1 MAKEHAAL
9 AQNKVEAAIRI
20 GRHSP
25 CPARAPRDML
35 NAVRERHGGAVAGV
49 GEFKE
54 VHRFVIRQGGDAPVR
69 DCGARQLLHRSDL
82 AV

>member
-1 MAKEHAAL
+1 
-9 AQNKVEAAIRI
+9 
-20 GRHSP
+20 
-25 CPARAPRDML
+25 ML
-35 NAVRERHGGAVAGV
+35 NAVRERHGGAVAAV